1 MASQIEVLGQVA
13 RRAAW
18 APLTVIVLHSV
29 AGHYFGHEPYVDPV
43 MHFMGGV
50 AAAYF
55 MLNSASLAQTVL
67 GVLTPLG
74 RDMLAFGI
82 TGSAALMWEVGEFV
96 GDQLRGTNVQRG
108 LNNTMRDLILGV
120 SGGVICIALKR
131 AIPLVRASRGR

>member
-1 MASQIEVLGQVA
+1 
-13 RRAAW
+13 
-18 APLTVIVLHSV
+18 
-29 AGHYFGHEPYVDPV
+29 

-74 RDMLAFGI
+74 RDLLAFGI

-120 SGGVICIALKR
+120 SGGVICIALPR
-131 AIPLVRASRGR
+131 AIQLVRASRRR

>member
-1 MASQIEVLGQVA
+1 
-13 RRAAW
+13 
-18 APLTVIVLHSV
+18 
-29 AGHYFGHEPYVDPV
+29 

-55 MLNSASLAQTVL
+55 VRSSAPIAQAIL

-82 TGSAALMWEVGEFV
+82 AGSAALMWEVGEFV

-120 SGGVICIALKR
+120 SGGVLCIALTR
-131 AIPLVRASRGR
+131 AIPLVRASRRH